1 MVLLEGKVA
10 GDMARDTKITM
21 ASINTC
27 KNRQRG
33 SRDNGRINDDG
44 DANFQCLLA
53 RCFAFTEKPHHF
65 ACVYRPKKRF
75 RGEVIETCEDRPNRV
90 RVFIMY
96 RFFFSFL

>member
-1 MVLLEGKVA
+1 
-10 GDMARDTKITM
+10 MARDTKITV

-27 KNRQRG
+27 KNWQRG

-53 RCFAFTEKPHHF
+53 RRFAFTEKPHRF
-65 ACVYRPKKRF
+65 VRVCYLPKKRF

-90 RVFIMY
+90 RVFISTA
-96 RFFFSFL
+96 FFSFF